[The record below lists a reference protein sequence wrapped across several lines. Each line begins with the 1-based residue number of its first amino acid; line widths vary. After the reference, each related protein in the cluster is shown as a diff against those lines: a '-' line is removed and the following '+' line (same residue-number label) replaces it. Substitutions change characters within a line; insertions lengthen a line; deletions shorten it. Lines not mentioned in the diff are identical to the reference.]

1 MKSRAEKVLVVEPD
15 DAISENVVRVLS
27 DAGYEVSTLLA
38 LRLGLLL
45 LLLKLLL
52 LLRVPLL

>member
-1 MKSRAEKVLVVEPD
+1 VLVVEPD